1 MNGREA
7 RESGLRLKACIAD
20 LPATAI
26 LCGPSPQSG
35 GLEAIGQNPQKQPQ
49 RQMGGTS
56 LHVGTKGALGCNE
69 EHHVRRPP
77 DPLQAALAILRLSVC
92 WFCNEF
98 QRLVAVRNGPA
109 LLLLD
114 AGRF

>member
-7 RESGLRLKACIAD
+7 RESGLRLKACIAPGAD

-56 LHVGTKGALGCNE
+56 LHVGTKGAWAAMKNTMSAD
-69 EHHVRRPP
+69 RP
-77 DPLQAALAILRLSVC
+77 ILCKLPSR
-92 WFCNEF
+92 
-98 QRLVAVRNGPA
+98 
-109 LLLLD
+109 
-114 AGRF
+114 